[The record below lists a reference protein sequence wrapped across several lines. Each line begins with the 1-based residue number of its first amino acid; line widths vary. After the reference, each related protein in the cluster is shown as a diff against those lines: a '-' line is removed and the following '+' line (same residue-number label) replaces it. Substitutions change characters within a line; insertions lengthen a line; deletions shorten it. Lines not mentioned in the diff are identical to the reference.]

1 MTAKKDRLGRGL
13 GALLGDYLPPE
24 PPSVGTPA
32 GDVRKIPVQAIVA
45 NPHQPRK
52 SFSDN
57 ELAELVGSIR
67 EHGLLQ
73 PLMVRPA
80 GGGRYELVAGERRLR
95 SVQRLGWEEV
105 PVVVR
110 EVEDE
115 ALLVL
120 ALVENLQREE
130 LNPIE
135 EAEGYRVLAEQFGFT
150 QEEISQAVGKE
161 RSTVANLLRLLKLP
175 PSIRKLVE
183 AGELSM
189 GHARALLSVEDPV
202 HAADL
207 ARAAVKEGWSVREME
222 RSARGPL
229 PKTERS
235 ASPPQPSRDPVVR
248 ALEEALRERL
258 ATRVQIRTGK
268 KGTGVI
274 EVPFHGAEDFERL
287 FVLLAGRE
295 ASEIVS

>member
-1 MTAKKDRLGRGL
+1 MNPKKDRLGRGL

-24 PPSVGTPA
+24 PAPV
-32 GDVRKIPVQAIVA
+32 GDVRTIPVQAITP

-52 SFSDN
+52 VFTDN
-57 ELAELVGSIR
+57 ELAELTASIR

-73 PLMVRPA
+73 PLLVRPA
-80 GGGRYELVAGERRLR
+80 GPARFELVAGERRLR
-95 SVQRLGWEEV
+95 SVQKLGWTEV

-110 EVEDE
+110 EVSDD

-135 EAEGYRVLAEQFGFT
+135 EAEGYRTLAERFGFT

-161 RSTVANLLRLLKLP
+161 RSTVANLLRLLKLA
-175 PSIRKLVE
+175 PSIRRLVE
-183 AGELSM
+183 AGDLSM
-189 GHARALLSVEDPV
+189 GHARALLSIEDPMR
-202 HAADL
+202 AADL
-207 ARAAVKEGWSVREME
+207 ARIAVKEGWSVREVE
-222 RSARGPL
+222 RRSRGAL
-229 PKTERS
+229 AKTD
-235 ASPPQPSRDPVVR
+235 ATPATQTHARDPVMR

-258 ATRVQIRTGK
+258 ATRVQIRAGK
-268 KGTGVI
+268 KGTGII

-287 FVLLAGRE
+287 FALLAGRE
-295 ASEIVS
+295 ASEVVG